1 MYQSIQIERFRGLSS
16 LEISKLSR
24 VNLVVGKNN
33 AGKTSILE
41 AIEIVA
47 LGGRPL
53 SLLRSP
59 SRRGE
64 VPSEASDSR
73 IRIEY
78 DIRHLFYQHAI
89 QEGAYFRISA
99 KTEESDLTVK
109 CEVRRAESETED
121 ELKLFPDEDEI
132 GIPLEVLIKGPENR
146 EGTSISVSPS
156 GILSGELRRIAIQ
169 IPHSSQPSVAFLGT
183 EGADPALLQR
193 LWDGLVLTREEEKI
207 VNAMQIIEPNIERIA
222 FTSRDSRWPA
232 AEWVKLRDDDHRIPL
247 GSLGDGIR
255 RLLALAIYVARA
267 SGGVLL
273 VDEIDTGL
281 HFSTL
286 ELMWKFIVESAIR
299 LDVQVF
305 ATSHSGDCLRALAWL
320 ESDMPE
326 LAQDV
331 SVHRVERGHSHSEC
345 YSANDIEVAIRHD
358 IEVRGL

>member
-47 LGGRPL
+47 LGGRPV

-73 IRIEY
+73 ILTEY

-89 QEGAYFRISA
+89 LEGAYFRISA
-99 KTEESDLTVK
+99 KTEESDFTVK
-109 CEVRRAESETED
+109 CEVRRAESETE

-132 GIPLEVLIKGPENR
+132 EIPLEVLIKGPENR
-146 EGTSISVSPS
+146 EGTPISVSPS
-156 GILSGELRRIAIQ
+156 GILRGELLRNAIQ
-169 IPHSSQPSVAFLGT
+169 IPHSSQPSIAFLGT
-183 EGADPALLQR
+183 EGAKPALLQR
-193 LWDGLVLTREEEKI
+193 LWDRLVLTREEEKI
-207 VNAMQIIEPNIERIA
+207 VHAMQIIEPNIERIA
-222 FTSRDSRWPA
+222 FTNRDSRWPA
-232 AEWVKLRDDDHRIPL
+232 AAWVKLRDDDHRVPL

-326 LAQDV
+326 LAQEV
-331 SVHRVERGHSHSEC
+331 SVHRVERGHRYSER

-358 IEVRGL
+358 IEVRG

>member
-1 MYQSIQIERFRGLSS
+1 MYQSLQIERFRGLSS
-16 LEISKLSR
+16 LETSKLSR

-33 AGKTSILE
+33 AGKTSFLE

-47 LGGRPL
+47 LGGRPV

-73 IRIEY
+73 IRTEY
-78 DIRHLFYQHAI
+78 DVRHLFYQHAI

-109 CEVRRAESETED
+109 CEVRRAESETE
-121 ELKLFPDEDEI
+121 ELKLFPDQDEI
-132 GIPLEVLIKGPENR
+132 EIPLEVLIKGPENR
-146 EGTSISVSPS
+146 EGTPIPVSPS
-156 GILSGELRRIAIQ
+156 GILSGELRRSAIQ

-193 LWDGLVLTREEEKI
+193 IWDGLVLTREEEKI

-232 AEWVKLRDDDHRIPL
+232 AAWVKLRDDDHRIPL

-326 LAQDV
+326 LAQEV
-331 SVHRVERGHSHSEC
+331 SVHRVERGHSYSER

-358 IEVRGL
+358 IEVRG

>member
-47 LGGRPL
+47 LGGRPV

-73 IRIEY
+73 IQIEY

-99 KTEESDLTVK
+99 KTEESDLTVT
-109 CEVRRAESETED
+109 CEVRRAESEIE

-132 GIPLEVLIKGPENR
+132 EIPLEVLIKGPENR

-156 GILSGELRRIAIQ
+156 GIISREPRRIAIQ

-207 VNAMQIIEPNIERIA
+207 VHAIQIIEPTIERIA
-222 FTSRDSRWPA
+222 FTSRDSRLGA
-232 AEWVKLRDDDHRIPL
+232 TAWVKLRDDDHRIPL

-255 RLLALAIYVARA
+255 RLLTLAIYVARA

-286 ELMWKFIVESAIR
+286 EPMWKFIVEAAIR

-326 LAQDV
+326 LAQEV
-331 SVHRVERGHSHSEC
+331 SVHRVERDHSHSEC

-358 IEVRGL
+358 IEVRG